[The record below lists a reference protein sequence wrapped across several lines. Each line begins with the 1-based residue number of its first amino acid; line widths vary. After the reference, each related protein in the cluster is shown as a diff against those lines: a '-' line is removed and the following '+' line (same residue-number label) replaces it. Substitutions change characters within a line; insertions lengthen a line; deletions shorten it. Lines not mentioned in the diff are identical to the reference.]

1 MSRIIRRKAVIAA
14 LKKLLADNEA
24 YFEQTLRDMSINP
37 DICGC
42 MQDVEVDGIRITI
55 SLDREDEK

>member
-14 LKKLLADNEA
+14 LKKLVADSET
-24 YFEQTLRDMSINP
+24 YFDETLRDMSINP

-42 MQDVEVDGIRITI
+42 MKDVEV
-55 SLDREDEK
+55 EDEE

>member
-14 LKKLLADNEA
+14 LKKLVADSE
-24 YFEQTLRDMSINP
+24 TLRDMSINP

-42 MQDVEVDGIRITI
+42 MKWMAFASPFLSTGRTKNE
-55 SLDREDEK
+55 LAAKAA